1 MHHRTTRRVLT
12 WTRAGAAERAVANLP
27 QNRRHPRVVLITC
40 GAWTGS

>member
-1 MHHRTTRRVLT
+1 MHHRIRRVLT
-12 WTRAGAAERAVANLP
+12 WTRAEAAERAVASLP